1 MWTTLVNK
9 SSKKE
14 LQSYFQ
20 TSSKVQQKI
29 IPEVNKAWIKKYE
42 DSHENMR
49 RSFKVLYDDGLLS
62 KRKYK
67 SVSKNISCTGESVH
81 SPKLV
86 YYDKLIA
93 FIKSVEIANV
103 HDFPTDFCKD
113 LESLDEPVNGS
124 YRDLRGIVRNCQTS
138 LANLQISISLI
149 FSVLI
154 EYYVLRIAV

>member
-124 YRDLRGIVRNCQTS
+124 YRDLIS
-138 LANLQISISLI
+138 FLLALAEMYIL
-149 FSVLI
+149 VDKKLD
-154 EYYVLRIAV
+154 